1 MSYLNSCSDID
12 PRDFRGFVDLSA
24 TAAIRGALPG
34 GVFTPPIATTVC
46 SSYGGG
52 ADGREL
58 ECGDNAAFGSVGD
71 GGGSALRPCL
81 STRALPTFLPD
92 FQDSFTSGPRINV
105 TWLSWLS
112 AVGEI
117 GVSLFSAMR
126 GCECGAGRPSSR
138 PAALAKPSS
147 SSLRPRRSFLSDR
160 QSCPDVA
167 APMSST
173 PPPSGSSTSTVGS
186 STSSNSSRN
195 ARDMIACITYIV
207 VV

>member
-1 MSYLNSCSDID
+1 MAENWNAVTTLRS
-12 PRDFRGFVDLSA
+12 VASA
-24 TAAIRGALPG
+24 M
-34 GVFTPPIATTVC
+34 
-46 SSYGGG
+46 
-52 ADGREL
+52 E
-58 ECGDNAAFGSVGD
+58 
-71 GGGSALRPCL
+71 GSALRPCL

-160 QSCPDVA
+160 QSCPGRRGADVEHA
-167 APMSST
+167 AAF
-173 PPPSGSSTSTVGS
+173 GIIDLD
-186 STSSNSSRN
+186 SR
-195 ARDMIACITYIV
+195 V
-207 VV
+207 VDVVEF